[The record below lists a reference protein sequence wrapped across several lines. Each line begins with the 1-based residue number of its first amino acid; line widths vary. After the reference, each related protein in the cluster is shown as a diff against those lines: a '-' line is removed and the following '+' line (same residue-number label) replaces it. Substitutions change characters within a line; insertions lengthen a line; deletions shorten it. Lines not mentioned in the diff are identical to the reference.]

1 MTTLRKQSASS
12 QSLSMRNL
20 RNRLV
25 LSKATESELEIDSRP
40 SSDEIDCIGTG
51 LDVECVVPDS
61 SEKYEQVRGETRD
74 TTSGL
79 VQLAGAAL
87 ELGLLISPFF
97 FWGTAMVA
105 MKEVLPKT
113 GPFVVAAFRLIPAGL
128 MLVGF
133 AASRGRS
140 LPSGFNA
147 WLSISAFAL
156 IDASCFQVPIYYV
169 CYPLAVI
176 DYVFA
181 SLFWL
186 MVCRVFLLKD
196 WRGQLLVWA
205 VYVNSTFLD

>member
-1 MTTLRKQSASS
+1 MAWNCCCSSSFTATTSAVVLPAIHAAATTPNSFTMTTLRKQSASS

-156 IDASCFQVPIYYV
+156 IDASCFQVPI
-169 CYPLAVI
+169 
-176 DYVFA
+176 
-181 SLFWL
+181 
-186 MVCRVFLLKD
+186 
-196 WRGQLLVWA
+196 
-205 VYVNSTFLD
+205 